1 MDTAADAVYD
11 TEEKKWKYNIL
22 FSCDIFWISHNM
34 KVLLVL
40 PQNKMYYF
48 Y

>member
-1 MDTAADAVYD
+1 MNTAADAVDD
-11 TEEKKWKYNIL
+11 TEEKKNESTI
-22 FSCDIFWISHNM
+22 FCFPAIFWISHNM

-40 PQNKMYYF
+40 PQNKMYYL

>member
-1 MDTAADAVYD
+1 MDTAADAVDD

-22 FSCDIFWISHNM
+22 FSCDILNFPQYE
-34 KVLLVL
+34 LVL
-40 PQNKMYYF
+40 PQNKMYYL

>member
-1 MDTAADAVYD
+1 MDTAADAVDD
-11 TEEKKWKYNIL
+11 TEEKKSAI
-22 FSCDIFWISHNM
+22 FCFPAIFWISHNM

-40 PQNKMYYF
+40 PQNKMYYL